1 MTVPKSASRIRQQIA
16 GLSRQR
22 EHLEEKLISCRH
34 KMLDACLV
42 ARKELAGGKVR
53 KSPAFY
59 LSRKVDGK
67 TKLTYVGKDELSV
80 VRQQTDRW
88 REFSQ
93 VLTEWTKLTV
103 QMRELFK
110 ALGNRQVSKRKEK

>member
-1 MTVPKSASRIRQQIA
+1 MTAPKNASKIRQQIA

-42 ARKELAGGKVR
+42 ARKELAGGQIR
-53 KSPAFY
+53 QSPAFY
-59 LSRKVDGK
+59 LSRKVNGK
-67 TKLTYVGKDELSV
+67 TKLTYVRKDELGT

-93 VLTEWTKLTV
+93 ALAEWTRLTAR
-103 QMRELFK
+103 MRELFK